1 MARSK
6 VSQDRRAE
14 PTGRSAGAEAPTRR
28 ELSERKAAIL
38 RALVQQY
45 IRTGEPVSS
54 EALAQTAGL
63 GVSSATIR
71 NELAALEEMGYLFQ
85 PHTSS
90 GRAPTDL
97 AYRFF
102 VDMLPARPRLRDAE
116 WRAVVAFFDA
126 ALASVDEILRGT
138 TKLLSRLT
146 HYASVALAPSPAARA
161 IVRAELVRVG
171 PGILLLVVF
180 DTGQV
185 ERRLVELPPARGE
198 EDLERTS
205 RAITEAFRGLT
216 LSGARKVALERA
228 KGAEPA
234 QRLLLERVA
243 EALAQ
248 IEASQAEHVYLGGVS
263 YIVSEEA
270 FRRRE
275 TLQRIYEA
283 LERESAVLRMLREA
297 VAVDRPISVMIGRE
311 NPLPEMWEASVVAAP
326 YRAGSEA
333 VGTIGVVGPTRMD
346 YVAAISAVR
355 AVAERLSRAVEALAG

>member
-1 MARSK
+1 MAGIR
-6 VSQDRRAE
+6 VSSDRQADRR
-14 PTGRSAGAEAPTRR
+14 GRSAGAGAPERG
-28 ELSERKAAIL
+28 ELSERKAVIL
-38 RALVQQY
+38 RALVQHY

-54 EALAQTAGL
+54 ETLAQTAGL

-102 VDMLPARPRLRDAE
+102 VDMLPVRPRLRDAE

-138 TKLLSRLT
+138 TRLLSRLT

-171 PGILLLVVF
+171 AGTLLLVVF

-185 ERRLVELPPARGE
+185 ERRLVELPPGQGE
-198 EDLERTS
+198 QELERVS
-205 RAITEAFRGLT
+205 RALTEAFRGLT
-216 LSGARKVALERA
+216 LARARRVALERA
-228 KGAEPA
+228 RDAEPG
-234 QRLLLERVA
+234 QRPVLERVA
-243 EALAQ
+243 EALGH
-248 IEASQAEHVYLGGVS
+248 IGASEAEHVYLGGVS
-263 YIVSEEA
+263 YIVAEEA

-275 TLQRIYEA
+275 TLQRIYQA
-283 LERESAVLRMLREA
+283 LERESAMLRMLREA

-326 YRAGSEA
+326 YRAGGEA